1 MLSRLLPR
9 VRQVAHA
16 NARTFS
22 HLTANGKT
30 ETEVMQDI
38 ANLGGSNDY
47 TSVRKTGETSFAL
60 EPTTEEEVEKS
71 ICDTNLGRF
80 ASEEGATSVD
90 DQPILSAIGLDT
102 FQRKATMV
110 AAFGLTALSRE
121 WYVLNEE
128 TFVMCCL
135 AAGFTTM
142 YTLGRE
148 PALKWYEDNQKEML
162 SEQQEAEN
170 RHMAACETLI
180 NMTEK
185 SANVTDEIEKVF
197 NDKVDL
203 LNLEA
208 QADAIAERNRVK
220 SEFSK
225 KLQTLVNQ
233 KSDEEMQAYKQF
245 LADTSATVRAKIQ
258 EKSFKTQAIK
268 YAITALTDPAKA
280 GEDPTAALFR
290 KSIKN

>member
-1 MLSRLLPR
+1 
-9 VRQVAHA
+9 
-16 NARTFS
+16 
-22 HLTANGKT
+22 
-30 ETEVMQDI
+30 
-38 ANLGGSNDY
+38 
-47 TSVRKTGETSFAL
+47 
-60 EPTTEEEVEKS
+60 
-71 ICDTNLGRF
+71 
-80 ASEEGATSVD
+80 
-90 DQPILSAIGLDT
+90 
-102 FQRKATMV
+102 
-110 AAFGLTALSRE
+110 
-121 WYVLNEE
+121 
-128 TFVMCCL
+128 MCCL

-185 SANVTDEIEKVF
+185 SANVTEEIEKVF